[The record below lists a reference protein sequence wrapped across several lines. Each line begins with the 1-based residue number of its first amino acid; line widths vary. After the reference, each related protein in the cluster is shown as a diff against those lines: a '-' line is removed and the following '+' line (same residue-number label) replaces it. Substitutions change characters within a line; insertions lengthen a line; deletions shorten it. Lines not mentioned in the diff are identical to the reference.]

1 MKKIYDAYHSNKT
14 CFYLL
19 LCIYSEVIFAFC
31 IGFFFSVLY
40 AEVRPVHPELIT
52 ELSPLGNVIFISII
66 IAGIIL
72 LITPPIWLTVK
83 AVRDRIKVV
92 QIFIIW
98 VCEVAACTLAFVL
111 VLNGWSLVGRLS
123 ELLVD
128 FLDDKF
134 DIFVTSISLQ
144 IIW

>member
-1 MKKIYDAYHSNKT
+1 MKKIYDAYHSNKI

-52 ELSPLGNVIFISII
+52 YLSPLGNVILISII
-66 IAGIIL
+66 TTGIIL

-83 AVRDRIKVV
+83 AVMDKIEAA
-92 QIFIIW
+92 QIFVIW
-98 VCEVAACTLAFVL
+98 VCEVVACTLGFVL
-111 VLNGWSLVGRLS
+111 VLNDWSLVGKLS
-123 ELLVD
+123 GLLVD
-128 FLDDKF
+128 FFNNKF
-134 DIFVTSISLQ
+134 DIFVTSFIPLM
-144 IIW
+144 